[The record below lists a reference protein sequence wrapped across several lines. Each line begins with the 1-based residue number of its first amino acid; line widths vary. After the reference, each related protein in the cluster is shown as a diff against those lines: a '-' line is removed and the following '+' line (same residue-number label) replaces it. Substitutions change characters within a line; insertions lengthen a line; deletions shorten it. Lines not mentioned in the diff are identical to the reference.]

1 MKVLSIRQPWATLI
15 VEGYKDFEF
24 RNWKTNF
31 RGKFLIHASKGVEP
45 ENMDRFRHLNLEY
58 PTGCII
64 GSAEITDCIKV
75 EKKFEDELIEKDE
88 LIYGVVRNRG
98 GYAFQL
104 EKIEKFK
111 SPIPAIGSLGFWE
124 YYDEFEI
131 MDQMEKIRYGWVDKS
146 GKIHEGVDANLN
158 DDYRLQNPK
167 EVMKSEVGTCWDQV
181 ELERFYFHGHTIKTY
196 FLAYYDNKNCPTH
209 TFLTFEK
216 QGKYYWFEHSY
227 KKYRGIHEYNSEKE
241 LLIDVRSKFMKD
253 ELERLNS
260 KFDKYQLVLREYR
273 KPKSHLT
280 IEEFY
285 KHCEKNMY
293 IDLDSL

>member
-15 VEGYKDFEF
+15 VEGYKCFEF
-24 RNWKTNF
+24 RSWKTNF
-31 RGKFLIHASKGVEP
+31 RGKFLIHASKEVET
-45 ENMDRFRHLNLEY
+45 ENMNRFHPLNLEY
-58 PTGCII
+58 PTGRII

-75 EKKFEDELIEKDE
+75 EKKLEDELIKENE

-98 GYAFQL
+98 GYAFKL
-104 EKIEKFK
+104 ENIQKFK
-111 SPIPAIGSLGFWE
+111 IPISAIGSLGFWD

-131 MDQMEKIRYGWVDKS
+131 MQKMEDIRYGWIDKD
-146 GKIHEGVDANLN
+146 GEIHDGVNTNLN
-158 DDYRLQNPK
+158 ENYRLQSPK
-167 EVMKSEVGTCWDQV
+167 EVIKSGFGVCWDQV
-181 ELERFYFHGHTIKTY
+181 ELERFYFNGHDIKTY

-227 KKYRGIHEYNSEKE
+227 EKYRGIHEYNSKKE
-241 LLIDVRSKFMKD
+241 LLLDVRSKFIVD
-253 ELERLNS
+253 ELEKINT
-260 KFDKYQLVLREYR
+260 KFDKYQLVLREYK
-273 KPKSHLT
+273 KPKSHIT

-293 IDLDSL
+293 IDLDNL